1 MSTNTFFIQSGSIF
15 FISGTL
21 EPSQSVSESIV
32 VDGDNA
38 GTTESIVLSST
49 FKPEESAV
57 GLLSLDSDFTSFFIS
72 GSTASSSLYF
82 SGSGEIGF
90 GTKDPKNEFD
100 IKADTFKIRSRD
112 GKKETEFRDG
122 RFISKKFKGGIGTET
137 TGSQLVLSY
146 TPGTFE
152 NPTTA
157 SAGDILG
164 TVTWEDLSISNR
176 RDATAMQIQGKVD
189 AVAVDGSSI
198 KGTMRFGIGSAV
210 AGNPINEVLV
220 LAEGSVFATGSN
232 LTVSDGFIQVGNT
245 TSDADRRIIFQ
256 NDTSAKD
263 FIIGVDENQNCFAIH
278 SSNGFITN
286 NDFEVASNG
295 NVTITNNL
303 TVSGDINGVV
313 NGGSF

>member
-1 MSTNTFFIQSGSIF
+1 MK
-15 FISGTL
+15 
-21 EPSQSVSESIV
+21 
-32 VDGDNA
+32 
-38 GTTESIVLSST
+38 T
-49 FKPEESAV
+49 FKIFQIHLTDAEVDTINETGDHFAV
-57 GLLSLDSDFTSFFIS
+57 PKQAARVRLQ
-72 GSTASSSLYF
+72 
-82 SGSGEIGF
+82 F
-90 GTKDPKNEFD
+90 GTDNPKTGFD
-100 IKADTFKIRSRD
+100 VKVDTFKIRSRD
-112 GKKETEFRDG
+112 GRKETEFRDG
-122 RFISKKFKGGIGTET
+122 RFISKKFRGSRTGLET

-176 RDATAMQIQGKVD
+176 RDATAMQIQGKVE

-232 LTVSDGFIQVGNT
+232 FTVNDGFIQVGNT

-256 NDTSAKD
+256 NDTYYY
-263 FIIGVDENQNCFAIH
+263 
-278 SSNGFITN
+278 
-286 NDFEVASNG
+286 
-295 NVTITNNL
+295 
-303 TVSGDINGVV
+303 
-313 NGGSF
+313 